1 MPTITVKQN
10 EIVLRA
16 LAATIV
22 GGEAGVALAL
32 VVVSVRAWWH
42 TVAPGAASPARSVTK
57 VWST

>member
-1 MPTITVKQN
+1 MPTITDKQN

-16 LAATIV
+16 LVATTV

-42 TVAPGAASPARSVTK
+42 TVARGAASPARSVAK
-57 VWST
+57 VRST